1 VLHLAPHNYVRFTVK
16 SEGRNNMK
24 KTICTIFCF
33 AVVFYIFPVT
43 TFAND
48 FSTRAI
54 SVFQEFRKLNDE
66 VRASFLSGDSAVL
79 SEKGKLLETQKT
91 EFTKILKSLPG
102 EYCADPQIDLL
113 REFIKTLI
121 GTTDEYP
128 TYVFAELYACDPE
141 KITEEILSLAP
152 EDKRKIVE
160 NLDWGFKIMTYKL
173 ESLPNYKELIKKL
186 NNLKS
191 IIRTDKKK

>member
-1 VLHLAPHNYVRFTVK
+1 
-16 SEGRNNMK
+16 MK
-24 KTICTIFCF
+24 KTICTVFCF
-33 AVVFYIFPVT
+33 TVIFYIFPLT

-54 SVFQEFRKLNDE
+54 SVFQEYRKLNDE
-66 VRASFLSGDSAVL
+66 VRASFLSGDSDVL
-79 SEKGKLLETQKT
+79 REKGKLLETQKI
-91 EFTKILKSLPG
+91 EFTKILRSLPV

-128 TYVFAELYACDPE
+128 TYVFAEIYACDTE
-141 KITEEILSLAP
+141 RITKEILSLAP
-152 EDKRKIVE
+152 EHKRKIVE

-173 ESLPNYKELIKKL
+173 ELLPNYKELIEKL
-186 NNLKS
+186 NSLKS
-191 IIRTDKKK
+191 MIRTDKKSD